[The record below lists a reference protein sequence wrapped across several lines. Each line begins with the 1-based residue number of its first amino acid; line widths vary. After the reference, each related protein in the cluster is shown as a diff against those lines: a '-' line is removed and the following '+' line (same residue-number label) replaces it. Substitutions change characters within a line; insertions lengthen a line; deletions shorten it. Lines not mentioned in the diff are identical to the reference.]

1 MKDEGMSKGLIF
13 GFLAGGALGAILAL
27 LYAPKSGKE
36 FRSDIKVK
44 SDELLTEAEK
54 QLEIAKEKAKVLI
67 NDGKKKSEEIVGS
80 AKEKSNKILQDAEKL
95 YENVLD
101 KTTKVV
107 NTGKEKIELETERI
121 KTSVKAGV
129 DAYQESKN
137 A

>member
-107 NTGKEKIELETERI
+107 STGKEKIELETERI